1 MALTPTGERLIVEV
15 AAAEDKTE
23 SGLVLPDSAIE
34 PPHTGK
40 VIAVG
45 GKVTE
50 IGVGDE
56 VIFFTNAGLP
66 IKGYDDYRLLDV
78 AQVIAV
84 VS

>member
-15 AAAEDKTE
+15 APAEEMTAG
-23 SGLVLPDSAIE
+23 GLVLPDSAIE

-40 VIAVG
+40 VISVG
-45 GKVTE
+45 AKITE
-50 IGVGDE
+50 IKVGDE

-66 IKGYDDYRLLDV
+66 IKGYDDYRLLDLS
-78 AQVIAV
+78 QVIAV